1 MRPSESGVGRAKAI
15 FAIVFLLA
23 VAYCGW
29 KIIPVYVNNYEFND
43 DIRQLA
49 IQSTVDRSSA
59 EAVQN
64 KILAYAKDL
73 GLPVKRENVT
83 VQVGNKVS
91 ISVDYTVPIDL
102 KVYIWMKEFVDSA
115 ENNQI

>member
-15 FAIVFLLA
+15 SAILFLIA

-29 KIIPVYVNNYEFND
+29 KIIPIYVNNYELND

-59 EAVQN
+59 EQVQN
-64 KILAYAKDL
+64 KVLKYAKDL
-73 GLPVKRENVT
+73 DLPVTREDVT
-83 VQVGNKVS
+83 VQVGNIVT
-91 ISVDYTVPIDL
+91 INVDYIVPIDF
-102 KVYIWMKEFVDSA
+102 KVYVWNKEFVDSVR
-115 ENNQI
+115 NNQI